1 VKPISIPYNSAV
13 RMAAGFPAADGNDA
27 TGGLPQGHSP
37 DGPADG
43 TQHILIVE
51 DEPKL
56 ATVLADYLHLS
67 GFTTTALADGRDVI
81 PYVRAKPPSLMVLD
95 LMLPNKNGMDI
106 CRELRQF
113 SALPVI
119 MLTARVDEIDRLLGL
134 ELGAD
139 DYVCKPY
146 SPREVV
152 ARVKAI
158 LRRTVQQQE
167 GQPIAHSTAPGTRPS
182 DATSRKAHEL
192 TAASPHSAAENNV
205 GSTKEARG
213 LYVDDDN
220 YIAELDGVALRLT
233 PVEFRLLSLLAKSPG
248 RIFQRDYLLL
258 HLYSDHRVV
267 TDRTVD
273 SHVKNLRRKLQAIRA
288 GVDPIVS
295 VYGVGYRLDL

>member
-1 VKPISIPYNSAV
+1 MRKILTPHPRDSDTPQPSTES
-13 RMAAGFPAADGNDA
+13 PAADA
-27 TGGLPQGHSP
+27 VQGAQDISYGTSTDSP
-37 DGPADG
+37 AE

-81 PYVRAKPPSLMVLD
+81 PYVRANPPALMVLD

-158 LRRTVQQQE
+158 LRRTSQKE
-167 GQPIAHSTAPGTRPS
+167 GHHTQPNGGRVDAHPSAVDEHAPGAPLPPNDNNAGRRPE
-182 DATSRKAHEL
+182 T
-192 TAASPHSAAENNV
+192 
-205 GSTKEARG
+205 RG

-220 YIAELDGVALRLT
+220 YSAELDGIPLRLT

>member
-1 VKPISIPYNSAV
+1 VSKLPARHPSDSSDQPGFKESHAAEGMPHEGVGESA
-13 RMAAGFPAADGNDA
+13 P
-27 TGGLPQGHSP
+27 
-37 DGPADG
+37 
-43 TQHILIVE
+43 HILIVE

-56 ATVLADYLHLS
+56 ATVLANYLHLS
-67 GFTTTALADGRDVI
+67 GFTTTAIADGRDVI
-81 PYVRAKPPSLMVLD
+81 PYVRNRPPSLMVLD

-158 LRRTVQQQE
+158 LRRTAQKEEHQ
-167 GQPIAHSTAPGTRPS
+167 
-182 DATSRKAHEL
+182 
-192 TAASPHSAAENNV
+192 ASPGLQYSDHIAGVAHKHADAPY
-205 GSTKEARG
+205 GSTSDKIADLPNEGRG
-213 LYVDDDN
+213 LHVDDDN
-220 YIAELDGVALRLT
+220 YTAELDGVSLRLT

-273 SHVKNLRRKLQAIRA
+273 SHVKNLRRKLQAIRT

-295 VYGVGYRLDL
+295 VYGVGYRLDV

>member
-1 VKPISIPYNSAV
+1 VSKLSAIHQPDSGTPLGSQKNH
-13 RMAAGFPAADGNDA
+13 AAEGVPHGSVADSA
-27 TGGLPQGHSP
+27 
-37 DGPADG
+37 
-43 TQHILIVE
+43 QHILIVE

-56 ATVLADYLHLS
+56 AIVLADYLHLS
-67 GFTTTALADGRDVI
+67 GFTTTAIADGRDVI

-158 LRRTVQQQE
+158 LRRTAQKEDHQ
-167 GQPIAHSTAPGTRPS
+167 ASPGNMGSDTVTS
-182 DATSRKAHEL
+182 GAYKHADATQMMPPDKSNKL
-192 TAASPHSAAENNV
+192 PQ
-205 GSTKEARG
+205 EARG
-213 LYVDDDN
+213 LRIDDDN
-220 YIAELDGVALRLT
+220 YSAELDGVSLRLT

-273 SHVKNLRRKLQAIRA
+273 SHVKNLRRKLQAIRV

-295 VYGVGYRLDL
+295 VYGVGYRLDV

>member
-1 VKPISIPYNSAV
+1 MTLPAV
-13 RMAAGFPAADGNDA
+13 
-27 TGGLPQGHSP
+27 
-37 DGPADG
+37 
-43 TQHILIVE
+43 QHILIVE

-56 ATVLADYLHLS
+56 AAVLADYLHLS
-67 GFTTTALADGRDVI
+67 GFTTTSLADGSDVI
-81 PYVRAKPPSLMVLD
+81 PYVCTQPPSLIVLD

-113 SALPVI
+113 SSLPVI
-119 MLTARVDEIDRLLGL
+119 MLTARVDEVDRLLGL

-158 LRRTVQQQE
+158 LRRTAQTDGQQAKAV
-167 GQPIAHSTAPGTRPS
+167 GGNVDIPAPALAHVSSILPSGT
-182 DATSRKAHEL
+182 
-192 TAASPHSAAENNV
+192 AENIANL
-205 GSTKEARG
+205 SEEARG
-213 LYVDDDN
+213 LRVDDEN
-220 YIAELDGVALRLT
+220 YSAILDGIALRLT
-233 PVEFRLLSLLAKSPG
+233 PVELRLLSLLAKSPG

-258 HLYSDHRVV
+258 HLYPDHRVV

-273 SHVKNLRRKLQAIRA
+273 SHVKNLRRKLQAIRV